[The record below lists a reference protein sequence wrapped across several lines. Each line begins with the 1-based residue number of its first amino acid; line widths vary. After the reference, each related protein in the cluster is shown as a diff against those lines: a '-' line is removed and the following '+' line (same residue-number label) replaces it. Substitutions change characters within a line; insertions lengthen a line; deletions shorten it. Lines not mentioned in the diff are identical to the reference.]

1 MPWCPK
7 CRNEYYKG
15 FTVCADCGCEL
26 VDELPTEEEQS
37 MEEPSIE
44 EINEA
49 ELYMDEEL
57 QTEIEEAAQR
67 AASYKP
73 VKAYRNYQEKAA
85 DNKSSAVT
93 LLGFGFVGLIVVILA
108 ALDII
113 SFPINSSSKMMIYG
127 VMGTMFVL
135 FIVMGFV
142 SARNA
147 KKYAEEANAEDS
159 LSAEIKKWCAA
170 NLSKEIIDK
179 DLFGEEEQDLSDELM
194 YFKRFE
200 KMKQMISEHF
210 MNLGDDYL
218 DRFIDEYYQEIF

>member
-85 DNKSSAVT
+85 DNKSSAAT